1 MRRLISAL
9 GLLLALSATALP
21 GCHDNDICNPGEPC
35 ECSGGHDC
43 YVGCSGDGC
52 SSRCFQMEHCGAVCE
67 NDCSSQCFDVQE
79 CSTSCG
85 DDCDVSCH
93 NAVACG
99 AICGDRCHFDCH
111 DMDRCG
117 VRAGD
122 ASEINCHNF
131 SRCDVECTGTCH
143 VRSAAPN
150 ACDGQHGCNVK
161 CLGKA
166 ALTTCSDGS
175 VACGGCPTP

>member
-1 MRRLISAL
+1 MRRLL
-9 GLLLALSATALP
+9 PALSLLFLLGSAALT
-21 GCHDNDICNPGEPC
+21 GCDNHDICNPGEPC
-35 ECSGGHDC
+35 ECSGGHEC
-43 YVGCSGDGC
+43 YVGCEGDGC
-52 SSRCFQMEHCGAVCE
+52 NARCFQMEHCGAVCE

-117 VRAGD
+117 VRAGNG
-122 ASEINCHNF
+122 SEINVHNY
-131 SRCDVECTGTCH
+131 SRSEIECTGTCH
-143 VRSAAPN
+143 VTSASPS
-150 ACDGQHGCNVK
+150 ACDEPHGCSVK

-166 ALTTCSDGS
+166 ALTTCGDGS
-175 VACGGCPTP
+175 VACGACPAP